1 MSWYCLQVEPGIKP
15 EEVESLSSLGY
26 CGVMAG
32 KIPDGRP
39 MGFPFDRRIMSS
51 EQFLTPNMKVVDI
64 TIKNVK
70 QRSAE

>member
-1 MSWYCLQVEPGIKP
+1 VEPGIKP